1 MAGQRNVVALI
12 RTKDSPLYE
21 GVIHLQKEGYF
32 IEILG
37 KPPMTNVGPFE
48 KYAHAVSQVKWA
60 LGGRLDSI
68 TLKKEISHE
77 EE

>member
-12 RTKDSPLYE
+12 RTKDSPLYA

-32 IEILG
+32 IEILST
-37 KPPMTNVGPFE
+37 PPMTNVGPFPE
-48 KYAHAVSQVKWA
+48 YSHAVSQVKWA

-68 TLKKEISHE
+68 TLKKEINHE